1 VQLPVAS
8 YSQPSRNASRLVNCL
23 AQVAGKAPA
32 EIVATP
38 GAAVHSALG
47 GAGRGFAVLQG
58 ILYAVC
64 GETLYRVSD
73 GSSVGTIPGSGTLT
87 FSAGV
92 SQLVTDTGYLF
103 SGTTSLIT
111 DEDKVPWSVVDFVD
125 GYLLYVEK
133 DSGRFGG
140 SALNDSSSY
149 DGLDFA
155 TAEGSPDKLVTMK
168 VDHRDVLLF
177 GTDSTEVWNL
187 EGGSG
192 FPFVRQSGGFIELGC
207 LARLSVAKAD
217 NSVFWLASDR
227 TFRRLSG
234 RTPVKVSQVGVEE
247 ALSRYST
254 VSDCEA
260 VAYTFNGQVTIQ
272 WHFPTEGATW
282 CLNITTG
289 EWFEQDYRYVAAIT
303 HEGKTW
309 VQAEDGTIGY
319 LTDAPT
325 VFGNPVTRTV
335 QTGHVFAGSA
345 RVFIS
350 QLDALMRTGDVDPEI
365 VPMLQLD
372 VSYDGGNEWHSF
384 PAREMGRAGGY
395 RQIVR
400 WTRLGAARDIVVR
413 LRCSDP
419 VPFIV
424 TGLELEA
431 QGGEK

>member
-64 GETLYRVSD
+64 GETLYRVAD
-73 GSSVGTIPGSGTLT
+73 GSAVGTIPGAGTLT

-133 DSGRFGG
+133 DTGRFGC

-149 DGLDFA
+149 NGLDYA
-155 TAEGSPDKLVTMK
+155 TAEGAPDKLLGLVVTG
-168 VDHRDVLLF
+168 RDVHLL
-177 GTDSTEVWNL
+177 GVTSSEEWWNS
-187 EGGSG
+187 GQSG
-192 FPFVRQSGGFIELGC
+192 FTFERKPGGFREMG
-207 LARLSVAKAD
+207 VAGSRAYTKAD
-217 NSVFWLASDR
+217 NTVAMLAHDR
-227 TFRRLSG
+227 TFRILRGS
-234 RTPVKVSQVGVEE
+234 TWVKVSQTGVEE
-247 ALSRYST
+247 AISRYAT
-254 VSDCEA
+254 VADCEMISYVWGGNIIVQA
-260 VAYTFNGQVTIQ
+260 
-272 WHFPTEGATW
+272 HFPTEGATW

-289 EWFEQDYRYVAAIT
+289 EWFEQDYRYVSAIT

-319 LTDAPT
+319 LTDDHT

-335 QTGHVFAGSA
+335 QTGHVFAGNA